1 MSTERLKRNMERIEQ
16 RMQPAKGKRKLTV
29 IYDDNPNAAELE
41 REALA
46 RARGDNVWIWDF
58 ITPRYGPDGS
68 VIPHGTDSDRAAKTA
83 G

>member
-1 MSTERLKRNMERIEQ
+1 MKELSRRMARIEQ

-46 RARGDNVWIWDF
+46 RGDKVILVMFANPPAGSLAAR
-58 ITPRYGPDGS
+58 
-68 VIPHGTDSDRAAKTA
+68 
-83 G
+83 